1 MFKHEFRENIE
12 NRINLEEHEA
22 DLIQEMLRW
31 MYLGEVQ
38 DMETFAPQLLPLADL
53 VSTLLICLYQAYI
66 TQLTCK
72 NQPL

>member
-1 MFKHEFRENIE
+1 MFKHQFRETIE
-12 NRINLEEHEA
+12 NRINLEEYEE

-38 DMETFAPQLLPLADL
+38 NMETFAPQLLPLADL